1 MTHLLRIF
9 GNTLGYDLGKILRE
23 YFYGVAIFILEFFE
37 EEIIK
42 KRQQFLLYR
51 LFVECLELKVFNL

>member
-1 MTHLLRIF
+1 MTHLFWIF
-9 GNTLGYDLGKILRE
+9 GNTLGYDLGKVLRE
-23 YFYGVAIFILEFFE
+23 YLYGMAIFILEFFE